1 MKFSKSFALSVVCAA
16 ILAGCGGDDGKNGT
30 NGVDGANGTSGVD
43 GTNGVSVFVTT
54 SDVVNTNAQHAY
66 AVYSD
71 SLIAAKALKEQ
82 LEVFVAAPTDE
93 NFTRAK
99 EAWLDSRESYG
110 QSEVYRFREGPI
122 DNLTK
127 DAQGNWVL
135 EPEAGP
141 EGAINAWPLAEAF
154 IDYTIDMD
162 NLQNPESV
170 SSLPVGGNIIADSVT
185 YPVINKAV
193 LQAAFGG
200 VNDAQD
206 EANVTSGYHAIE
218 FLLWG
223 QDLNE
228 DGTYTANRD
237 YSAGYRKASDYYTV
251 ANDFEGK
258 VGTCTSGE
266 TGADNEQCIRRGQFL
281 IAAAE
286 LLIDDLQAVANTW
299 APGSGFH
306 YNNFTNTDNSKVSLA
321 KILEGMGRLSY
332 GELAGERMSI
342 ALRTDSQEDEH
353 SCFSDNTHRDIFLNA
368 KGIQNAF
375 SGQYTRDT
383 GEVLQGASIYDLLV
397 VEGHP
402 ELANKLRAALELTM
416 AKASV
421 IDTNAKMGT
430 SFDLQIQLA
439 DFKPAVTET
448 IEALKAQTDVINEAI
463 TALEVTTSDLK
474 QDTDEFGG

>member
-1 MKFSKSFALSVVCAA
+1 MKFSKSFALSMVCAA

-30 NGVDGANGTSGVD
+30 NGVDGSNGAD
-43 GTNGVSVFVTT
+43 GSNGVSVFVTT

-82 LEVFVAAPTDE
+82 LEKFVAKPTDE
-93 NFTRAK
+93 NFTQAK
-99 EAWLDSRESYG
+99 EAWLDARESYG
-110 QSEVYRFREGPI
+110 ESEVYRFREGPI

-127 DAQGNWVL
+127 DGQGNWVL

-162 NLQNPESV
+162 GLQNPESV

-185 YPVINKAV
+185 YPVINKSV
-193 LQAAFGG
+193 IQAAFGG

-237 YSAGYRKASDYYTV
+237 YSAGYRKASDYYTT

-266 TGADNEQCIRRGQFL
+266 AGADNEQCIRRGQYL

-286 LLIDDLQAVANTW
+286 LLIDDLQSVTDAW
-299 APGSGFH
+299 APGVGFH
-306 YNNFTNTDNSKVSLA
+306 NNEFT
-321 KILEGMGRLSY
+321 
-332 GELAGERMSI
+332 
-342 ALRTDSQEDEH
+342 
-353 SCFSDNTHRDIFLNA
+353 
-368 KGIQNAF
+368 
-375 SGQYTRDT
+375 
-383 GEVLQGASIYDLLV
+383 
-397 VEGHP
+397 
-402 ELANKLRAALELTM
+402 
-416 AKASV
+416 
-421 IDTNAKMGT
+421 
-430 SFDLQIQLA
+430 
-439 DFKPAVTET
+439 
-448 IEALKAQTDVINEAI
+448 
-463 TALEVTTSDLK
+463 
-474 QDTDEFGG
+474 

>member
-1 MKFSKSFALSVVCAA
+1 MKFSKSFALSLVCAA
-16 ILAGCGGDDGKNGT
+16 ILSGCGGDDGKDGT
-30 NGVDGANGTSGVD
+30 NGAQGDAGKD
-43 GTNGVSVFVTT
+43 GVSVFVTT

-71 SLIAAKALKEQ
+71 SLLAAKALKAQ
-82 LEVFVAAPTDE
+82 LEVFVAAPTNE
-93 NFTRAK
+93 NFTKAK
-99 EAWLDSRESYG
+99 EAWLDAREPYG
-110 QSEVYRFREGPI
+110 ESEVYRFREGPI

-127 DAQGNWVL
+127 NDAGDWIL

-162 NLQNPESV
+162 GAQNPESIA
-170 SSLPVGGNIIADSVT
+170 SISVGGNIISNLEEF
-185 YPVINKAV
+185 PVINKEV
-193 LQAAFGG
+193 LKSSFGG
-200 VNDAQD
+200 LNEAQD

-251 ANDFEGK
+251 ENDFEGK

-266 TGADNEQCIRRGQFL
+266 AGSDNALCIRRGQYL
-281 IAAAE
+281 IAAAD
-286 LLIDDLQAVANTW
+286 LLIDDLQAVTNAW

-306 YNNFTNTDNSKVSLA
+306 YNEFTKAENAKTSLA

-353 SCFSDNTHRDIFLNA
+353 SCFSDNTHRDIYLDA

-375 SGQYTRDT
+375 LGSYTRDT
-383 GEVLQGASIYDLLV
+383 GENLQGASIYDLLV

-402 ELANKLRAALELTM
+402 ELANKLRSALELTM
-416 AKASV
+416 AKAAV

-430 SFDLQIQLA
+430 SFDLQIQLNE
-439 DFKPAVTET
+439 FKPAVTET
-448 IEALKAQTDVINEAI
+448 IKALQFQTDVINEAI

-474 QDTDEFGG
+474 QDTEEFGG

>member
-30 NGVDGANGTSGVD
+30 NGVDGANGTNGAD

-110 QSEVYRFREGPI
+110 ESEVYRFREGPI

-154 IDYTIDMD
+154 IDYTIDMEKAQLPE
-162 NLQNPESV
+162 NLESI
-170 SSLPVGGNIIADSVT
+170 SAGGNVIANIEEF
-185 YPVINKAV
+185 PIINKSV
-193 LQAAFGG
+193 LKSAFGG
-200 VNDAQD
+200 INEAQD
-206 EANVTSGYHAIE
+206 ESNVTSGYHAIE

-266 TGADNEQCIRRGQFL
+266 TGADNEQCIRRGQYL
-281 IAAAE
+281 IAAAD
-286 LLIDDLQAVANTW
+286 LLIDDLQSVVDTW
-299 APGSGFH
+299 TPGIGFH
-306 YNNFTNTDNSKVSLA
+306 YNEFTKVENAKVSLA

-368 KGIQNAF
+368 KGVQNAF
-375 SGQYTRDT
+375 TGQYTRDT

-439 DFKPAVTET
+439 DFKPSVTNT
-448 IEALKAQTDVINEAI
+448 IEALQAQTEVINEAI